1 MKMLKK
7 SVSVLLSLIM
17 VWGVFSAAPFCVGAA
32 TVVTTW
38 QQLVSAVSSGGSVIL
53 GADITSGPFDSFC
66 ISRAASALM
75 SILTATPSAA
85 ERVAAPK
92 PEQFLR

>member
-53 GADITSGPFDSFC
+53 GADITSGPFDSFLH
-66 ISRAASALM
+66 ITGGKRVDVDLNGYALSRGESG
-75 SILTATPSAA
+75 SSETEP
-85 ERVAAPK
+85 
-92 PEQFLR
+92 FLR